1 MQAKA
6 PKGIKREKNP
16 KTQPK
21 PPQTKGFSSKASF
34 VRYSWCTYL
43 KLPLPERS
51 PLRCRSL
58 LTPSPAG
65 TGGRVPALPP
75 VRTTSGHLA
84 LGDPDP
90 KPRLQWDGRQSSTGR
105 TKRLT
110 RCTAP
115 SPQHPSL
122 REGASLGHPPPKP
135 RDSRYLVPD
144 RFHRDP
150 RPSEETAGPA
160 AAGRLRASTP
170 PGPGLRPPRLRLVP
184 ERSARPPARR
194 GAGRGPG
201 RQDAERAASGL
212 PRAQLPAAGGCG
224 RPRQGRGLA
233 AGVAVGCRGLPRHR
247 GPAGAA
253 GDRRWGRARG
263 PGPVRGGGL
272 SPAARPG
279 PSRRSRG
286 GLPAGSRLRLGQGCL
301 WALPCKGSGPPATA
315 EGTRRLWQ
323 GPRARSWSA
332 ALKNSSHFSF

>member
-1 MQAKA
+1 MGWKTKLHGADKKA
-6 PKGIKREKNP
+6 HALHGA
-16 KTQPK
+16 
-21 PPQTKGFSSKASF
+21 FSSAPF
-34 VRYSWCTYL
+34 
-43 KLPLPERS
+43 PEGGGE
-51 PLRCRSL
+51 PG
-58 LTPSPAG
+58 TPP
-65 TGGRVPALPP
+65 
-75 VRTTSGHLA
+75 
-84 LGDPDP
+84 
-90 KPRLQWDGRQSSTGR
+90 
-105 TKRLT
+105 
-110 RCTAP
+110 
-115 SPQHPSL
+115 
-122 REGASLGHPPPKP
+122 PPPKP
-135 RDSRYLVPD
+135 RDGRYLVPD
-144 RFHRDP
+144 KVPP
-150 RPSEETAGPA
+150 RPPPLRGGGRAGSSRPPARLNPARARAPPA
-160 AAGRLRASTP
+160 APAPCAGAL
-170 PGPGLRPPRLRLVP
+170 
-184 ERSARPPARR
+184 RPPARR

>member
-1 MQAKA
+1 MYVPEAAPARALPSALPQPPHPFACGDGGTGTSTAARSNNLRAPGAGRPRPEAETSVGWKTKLHGADKKAHALHGAFSSAPFPEGGGEPGTPPPKA
-6 PKGIKREKNP
+6 PRQQISGP
-16 KTQPK
+16 GQV
-21 PPQTKGFSSKASF
+21 PP
-34 VRYSWCTYL
+34 R
-43 KLPLPERS
+43 P
-51 PLRCRSL
+51 
-58 LTPSPAG
+58 
-65 TGGRVPALPP
+65 
-75 VRTTSGHLA
+75 
-84 LGDPDP
+84 
-90 KPRLQWDGRQSSTGR
+90 
-105 TKRLT
+105 
-110 RCTAP
+110 
-115 SPQHPSL
+115 PSL
-122 REGASLGHPPPKP
+122 RGGGRAGSSRPPARLNPARARAP
-135 RDSRYLVPD
+135 
-144 RFHRDP
+144 
-150 RPSEETAGPA
+150 PA
-160 AAGRLRASTP
+160 APAPCAGAL
-170 PGPGLRPPRLRLVP
+170 
-184 ERSARPPARR
+184 RPPARR

>member
-1 MQAKA
+1 MYVPEAAPARALPSALPQPPHPFACGEGGTGTSTAARSNNLRAPGAGRPRPEAETSVGWKTKLHGADKKA
-6 PKGIKREKNP
+6 HALHGA
-16 KTQPK
+16 
-21 PPQTKGFSSKASF
+21 FSSAPF
-34 VRYSWCTYL
+34 
-43 KLPLPERS
+43 PEGGGE
-51 PLRCRSL
+51 PG
-58 LTPSPAG
+58 TP
-65 TGGRVPALPP
+65 
-75 VRTTSGHLA
+75 
-84 LGDPDP
+84 
-90 KPRLQWDGRQSSTGR
+90 
-105 TKRLT
+105 
-110 RCTAP
+110 
-115 SPQHPSL
+115 
-122 REGASLGHPPPKP
+122 PPPKP
-135 RDSRYLVPD
+135 RDGRYLVPD

-150 RPSEETAGPA
+150 RPSEEAAGPA

-233 AGVAVGCRGLPRHR
+233 AGVAVGRRGLPRHR

-253 GDRRWGRARG
+253 GDRLWGRARG

-315 EGTRRLWQ
+315 EGRRRLWQ

>member
-6 PKGIKREKNP
+6 PKGIKREKKP

-122 REGASLGHPPPKP
+122 REGASLGHPPKAP
-135 RDSRYLVPD
+135 RQQISGPGQVP
-144 RFHRDP
+144 P
-150 RPSEETAGPA
+150 RPPSLRGDGRAGSSSPPARLNPARARAPPA
-160 AAGRLRASTP
+160 APAPCAGA
-170 PGPGLRPPRLRLVP
+170 LRPP
-184 ERSARPPARR
+184 
-194 GAGRGPG
+194 GR
-201 RQDAERAASGL
+201 
-212 PRAQLPAAGGCG
+212 
-224 RPRQGRGLA
+224 RPR
-233 AGVAVGCRGLPRHR
+233 P
-247 GPAGAA
+247 GPAGC
-253 GDRRWGRARG
+253 WTC
-263 PGPVRGGGL
+263 
-272 SPAARPG
+272 
-279 PSRRSRG
+279 
-286 GLPAGSRLRLGQGCL
+286 RLRPSPRP
-301 WALPCKGSGPPATA
+301 APSSGWLRAA
-315 EGTRRLWQ
+315 A
-323 GPRARSWSA
+323 PR
-332 ALKNSSHFSF
+332 